1 MVIEYDY
8 IIQQAVNNFNQQFG
22 KSFDPATFAIEAIE
36 KRADG
41 NFAFE
46 VYTLR
51 SDDQL
56 RLRLYYTIGDG
67 DWVGKYRLETRNPHN
82 LVAESIEVYS
92 ALASLDN
99 FHLENSTFSLEPFLS
114 APSQVDFLIQPINQ
128 PYLLENGSFIELE

>member
-22 KSFDPATFAIEAIE
+22 KSFDPSTFAIEVIE

-56 RLRLYYTIGDG
+56 RLRLYYTITDT
-67 DWVGKYRLETRNPHN
+67 DSVGKYRLETRTPHS
-82 LVAESIEVYS
+82 LIPESIEVYS
-92 ALASLDN
+92 ALATLDN
-99 FHLENSTFSLEPFLS
+99 FHLENRTFNLEPFLS
-114 APSQVDFLIQPINQ
+114 SPSQVDFLIQPINQ
-128 PYLLENGSFIELE
+128 PFLLENGSFIELE